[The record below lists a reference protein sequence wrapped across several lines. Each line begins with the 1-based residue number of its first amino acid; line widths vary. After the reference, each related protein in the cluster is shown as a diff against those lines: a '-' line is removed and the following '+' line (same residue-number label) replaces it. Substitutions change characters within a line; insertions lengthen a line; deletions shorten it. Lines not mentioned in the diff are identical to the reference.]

1 MDVVQEL
8 FNGLSIAG
16 ILVLIALGLGITF
29 GVMKVINMAHGE
41 FIMIG
46 AYTMYVVTTELGL
59 SFYMGMIV
67 AFIITALIGL
77 IMEGTVIK
85 YLYGRPLETLL
96 ATFGVSIIL
105 QQVIRM
111 IFGTGGKP
119 VSNPMSGYAEMG
131 TIVFPYFRVFIIVI
145 AVAAIAIT
153 TWIMFKTKFGVQ
165 VRTVSQ
171 NRQMSECLGINTSR
185 IDSLTFA
192 LGSGL
197 AGIAGAILSPIRTV
211 SPTMGFDLLID
222 SFMVVV
228 LGGVGSLAGTIFGS
242 LIIGEANQLLTVVT
256 TETGAKV
263 LVFLLIII
271 VIRFRPQGLFGKETR

>member
-228 LGGVGSLAGTIFGS
+228 LGGIGSLAGTIFGS
-242 LIIGEANQLLTVVT
+242 LIIGESNQVLTLVT